1 MWGHFL
7 NTQMKRRVMKFHL
20 LSFTIA
26 CIFAF
31 VVFIAYH
38 SLRPENSGAAQ
49 ASLGA
54 APGVSAGEERD
65 FSHIRAIKAH
75 IVQDADQLLELSGFE
90 IEQILSVP
98 ELVRS
103 DLPTVVWQYR
113 TEACVLD
120 VYFTAS
126 SDDVSKAPVAHYEFR
141 SRDKKG
147 ALQVNSRDC
156 LSGMVQ
162 GGNLI
167 SLLDVSAFYKS
178 GS

>member
-1 MWGHFL
+1 
-7 NTQMKRRVMKFHL
+7 MKFHL

-26 CIFAF
+26 CVFAF
-31 VVFIAYH
+31 VVFVAYH
-38 SLRPENSGAAQ
+38 SLRPANSGVAQ

-54 APGVSAGEERD
+54 SASIGAEEEDVASYARVL
-65 FSHIRAIKAH
+65 KAK
-75 IVQDADQLLELSGFE
+75 IVKDTDELLELSGRD
-90 IEQILSVP
+90 IEQVLSAP
-98 ELVRS
+98 ELVRA

-113 TEACVLD
+113 TDACVLD

-126 SDDVSKAPVAHYEFR
+126 SQDVSKAPVAYYEVR

-147 ALQVNSRDC
+147 ELQVNAKDC
-156 LSGMVQ
+156 LSNMVQ

-167 SLLDVSAFYKS
+167 SFLDVSAFYKS